1 MGLLTKSVFV
11 VGNCRSLNGFQ
22 CFQRSA
28 RSNTCCV
35 SRVTRHGQIQ
45 ILKSFF
51 ALLNCYPVLTGSQMI
66 MKDLASFRFF
76 IPRISFLY

>member
-1 MGLLTKSVFV
+1 MGLLTKSLFV

-22 CFQRSA
+22 CFQRSV
-28 RSNTCCV
+28 RIPVV
-35 SRVTRHGQIQ
+35 SRVTRHGEIQ

-66 MKDLASFRFF
+66 IKDLASFRFF
-76 IPRISFLY
+76 IPRIPFL

>member
-51 ALLNCYPVLTGSQMI
+51 ALYRYPVLTDSQMI
-66 MKDLASFRFF
+66 IKDLASFRFF
-76 IPRISFLY
+76 IPRIPYL